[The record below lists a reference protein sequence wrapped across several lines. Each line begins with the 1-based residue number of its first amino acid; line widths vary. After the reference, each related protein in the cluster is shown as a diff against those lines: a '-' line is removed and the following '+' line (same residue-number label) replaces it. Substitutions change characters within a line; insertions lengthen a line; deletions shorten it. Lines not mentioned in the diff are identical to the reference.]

1 MVEKYTQPF
10 SKILSNGLYHLFWVF
25 LLITHIA
32 WENQPKPLLEKKRQ
46 AIRNGSTL
54 PENLLLSDQQINA
67 IGWLY
72 FDNPSNAF
80 CTATVI
86 SPQAVITAKHCFL
99 DENGQLN
106 TKIQNANIFGFG
118 LGASPF
124 APEQTD
130 FTFTPDIIKFHPT
143 LDIAVIE
150 FAFGSFSRLGI
161 EPIVLNDQPLE
172 DGLYDAYIGQ
182 MMDIGGFGA
191 TYSESQ
197 FGRFFAS
204 VKFELM
210 SSESIFVNGLNMMGI
225 CGGDSGA
232 LLLAAGADGK
242 VKGIALEFKGDPCC
256 MGVDQLTRLDIAFDW
271 LLSHVE
277 GVYQSDT
284 LSSKGCWGISELG
297 LCRDGR
303 LITCEQGQYRET
315 NCNDLGLICSKN
327 GSTMGCTEPIAECV
341 NLDANGVCDA
351 SGKKIYR
358 CVQQTVIELS
368 CDSNQYCEVNNG
380 RAICMNIIGA
390 VTETGEDADEIPECS
405 SEENLTYA
413 ERLQGKMIAQPSCQ
427 TSDRNMTWLMMG
439 LFCVMIALFLRW
451 MKNKAVDQN

>member
-427 TSDRNMTWLMMG
+427 RFHQSITWMIAG
-439 LFCVMIALFLRW
+439 LFYFIIALFIRW
-451 MKNKAVDQN
+451 MKIKFPQ